1 MSETS
6 PSRQSP
12 TLATNSPDKKYSKKN
27 IKYTK
32 MQQPTL
38 MQTNWQYLRK
48 KDAKHRKIKPKPTII
63 YKNCFNCGTQYNTEL
78 L

>member
-27 IKYTK
+27 IKHKIHKNATANPNANK
-32 MQQPTL
+32 L
-38 MQTNWQYLRK
+38 AVFK
-48 KDAKHRKIKPKPTII
+48 KKRCKTQ
-63 YKNCFNCGTQYNTEL
+63 KN
-78 L
+78 

>member
-1 MSETS
+1 
-6 PSRQSP
+6 
-12 TLATNSPDKKYSKKN
+12 
-27 IKYTK
+27 